1 MRKVI
6 FNIYLFASFMF
17 ISCDGIFDSNDC
29 VEEYA
34 GIQEVIA
41 PDTVNVNE
49 SLNIE
54 IIFWLSCQSFERV
67 EESNTDST
75 INIDIVV
82 CDLLANRPDLA
93 CTNGIVIDS
102 LIKEINFTKKGKF
115 KIIVN
120 DSSKIKEIEV
130 I

>member
-1 MRKVI
+1 MKTLIILISLTFVI
-6 FNIYLFASFMF
+6 SILLACENSV
-17 ISCDGIFDSNDC
+17 NC
-29 VEEYA
+29 VEEFA
-34 GIQEVIA
+34 GIQEIIA

-93 CTNGIVIDS
+93 CTDGVVIDS